1 MVRSGDPHLLSVR
14 NRRGGRSS
22 PRRRRFFH
30 GGRFAKRYVS
40 GASGKKYAVY
50 GAIYSL
56 LAVLPSIWLLLKLRG
71 ISPARAL
78 IVLGFAF
85 LYFSWLSSSVLFVL
99 LFGVEA
105 LGPSF
110 QSEMLVYIALAN
122 GVLWGLSVFQAF
134 RLNEANH
141 DDLLDFRR
149 IEPFASFLLCNTA
162 IMGSMFAH
170 GIVTSTTMGEAVVPY
185 WSMLAIIGGW
195 MLVWMVLFSID
206 TTHYCKV
213 LMRRRAE
220 KREAAMKRAA
230 TVAEADRLNR
240 W

>member
-1 MVRSGDPHLLSVR
+1 M
-14 NRRGGRSS
+14 
-22 PRRRRFFH
+22 
-30 GGRFAKRYVS
+30 
-40 GASGKKYAVY
+40 
-50 GAIYSL
+50 
-56 LAVLPSIWLLLKLRG
+56 LPSIWLLLKLRG
-71 ISPARAL
+71 ISPPRAL

-85 LYFSWLSSSVLFVL
+85 AYFSWLSSSVLFVL

-149 IEPFASFLLCNTA
+149 IEPFASFLLCNTT

-195 MLVWMVLFSID
+195 MLVRMVLFSID

-230 TVAEADRLNR
+230 AVAEADRLNR